1 MIPMDQRKNLI
12 EKESPE
18 LSLCK
23 QCELLNISRSS
34 LYYTPSVASSLE
46 LEIMRN
52 IDFLYTED
60 PTRGARRMYQALK
73 RLGFNIGRYKVRSLM
88 RLMRIK
94 TIYCK
99 PRTTICDPA
108 KYKYPYLLRNLPVNE
123 TNHVWAI
130 DISYIPLRKGY
141 MYLFAIIDIYSRY
154 LVGWSL
160 SNTMTA
166 EWVVNTISDAI
177 LRYGSPKIINS
188 DQGSQFTSEEY
199 ISFLKEQ
206 DIQISMDGKGR
217 ATDNSF
223 VERFFRT
230 IKYDKIYLELPE
242 NGTDL
247 HKCCSEFVSFYNNSR
262 EHSSLDYT
270 TPAKIFNNAA

>member
-12 EKESPE
+12 EKESRE

-60 PTRGARRMYQALK
+60 PTRGTRRMYQALK
-73 RLGFNIGRYKVRSLM
+73 CLGFNIGRYKVRSLM

-108 KYKYPYLLRNLPVNE
+108 KYKYPYLLRNLPINE

-130 DISYIPLRKGY
+130 DISYIPLKKGY

-166 EWVVNTISDAI
+166 EWVVNAISDAI
-177 LRYGSPKIINS
+177 IRYGSPKIINS

-199 ISFLKEQ
+199 INFLKEQ
-206 DIQISMDGKGR
+206 EIQISMDGKGR

-247 HKCCSEFVSFYNNSR
+247 HRCCSEFVNFYNNLR

-270 TPAKIFNNAA
+270 TPAKIFNKAA

>member
-1 MIPMDQRKNLI
+1 MAQKKSTMIPMDQRKNLI

-60 PTRGARRMYQALK
+60 PTRGTRRMYQALK

-99 PRTTICDPA
+99 PRTTFCDPA
-108 KYKYPYLLRNLPVNE
+108 KYKYPYLLRNLPINE

-130 DISYIPLRKGY
+130 DISYIPLKKGY

-177 LRYGSPKIINS
+177 LRHGSPKIINS
-188 DQGSQFTSEEY
+188 DQRSQLAPKLY
-199 ISFLKEQ
+199 ISFLKE
-206 DIQISMDGKGR
+206 
-217 ATDNSF
+217 
-223 VERFFRT
+223 
-230 IKYDKIYLELPE
+230 
-242 NGTDL
+242 
-247 HKCCSEFVSFYNNSR
+247 
-262 EHSSLDYT
+262 
-270 TPAKIFNNAA
+270 

>member
-1 MIPMDQRKNLI
+1 
-12 EKESPE
+12 
-18 LSLCK
+18 
-23 QCELLNISRSS
+23 
-34 LYYTPSVASSLE
+34 
-46 LEIMRN
+46 
-52 IDFLYTED
+52 
-60 PTRGARRMYQALK
+60 MYQALK

-108 KYKYPYLLRNLPVNE
+108 KYKYPYLLRNLPINE

-130 DISYIPLRKGY
+130 DISYIPLKKGY

-177 LRYGSPKIINS
+177 IRYGSPKIINS

-199 ISFLKEQ
+199 ISFLKDQ

-247 HKCCSEFVSFYNNSR
+247 HRCCSEFVNFYNNLR

-270 TPAKIFNNAA
+270 TPAKIFNKAA